1 MSLVE
6 LAILWEGR
14 IKRLAFSLILTFE
27 NVADADARSQRKEK
41 TPVDAESSD
50 GEDGDD
56 RSDTDLSTV
65 TNLSE
70 TRRQIDDELGDAAL
84 NSGGADKG
92 NEGNTTIKFI
102 YLGPQH
108 FELPGSG
115 STIKTKGKKRIRIGN
130 TQ

>member
-1 MSLVE
+1 MV
-6 LAILWEGR
+6 
-14 IKRLAFSLILTFE
+14 LTFG

-41 TPVDAESSD
+41 TPVDASD
-50 GEDGDD
+50 GEVGDD

-65 TNLSE
+65 TTLSE

-84 NSGGADKG
+84 NSGNADKG

-108 FELPGSG
+108 VEWPGSG
-115 STIKTKGKKRIRIGN
+115 STIKTMRKADPDC
-130 TQ
+130 